1 MRAGVS
7 EREFHEAFESA
18 GDCFVAAFEEGLA
31 RLSRVVGVAVSVEV
45 RWLSRVRAGV
55 VALLGFL
62 DDERGWGRLLI
73 LEAPEEGAVALR
85 CKQRVLGVLVGLL
98 EEGAPRVLG
107 GPFAPSSQMTAELVA
122 GGVLAVVRSQMA
134 KDDGGGGGL
143 VALAPSLMAFIV
155 APYLGQAAAR
165 AELMG
170 GVGDGGF
177 GGVRELPIRVTRR
190 TMLVLRAV
198 AGAPGSSNRE
208 VAAAAGL
215 VDEGQASKLLR
226 RLATRGLIENV
237 GVGAVRGEP
246 NAWLLTPYGDRV
258 VALAGEAF
266 AKDSPRVA
274 GRARGV
280 RGSV

>member
-1 MRAGVS
+1 M
-7 EREFHEAFESA
+7 
-18 GDCFVAAFEEGLA
+18 AALEEGME
-31 RLSRVVGVAVSVEV
+31 RLSRAVDVAVSGEV
-45 RWLSRVRAGV
+45 RWISRLRAGV

-62 DDERGWGRLLI
+62 DEEPGWGRLLI

-98 EEGAPRVLG
+98 DEGSPRVLG

-122 GGVLAVVRSQMA
+122 GGVFSVVRSQVL
-134 KDDGGGGGL
+134 KGDDGAL
-143 VALAPSLMAFIV
+143 VALAPSLMSFIV

-165 AELMG
+165 AELTEG
-170 GVGDGGF
+170 SARDD
-177 GGVRELPIRVTRR
+177 RTSRAAELPIRATYR

-198 AGAPGSSNRE
+198 ADAPGSSNRE
-208 VAAAAGL
+208 IAQAAGL
-215 VDEGQASKLLR
+215 TDEGQTSKLLG
-226 RLATRGLIENV
+226 RLARRGLIENV
-237 GVGAVRGEP
+237 GIGAARGEP

-266 AKDSPRVA
+266 AKDSPRV

-280 RGSV
+280 GDTA